1 MSPKTSSLAYDE
13 LKEDTVSILDDSF
26 IPDLNLIIPKR
37 MHSIRDA
44 REQDLPIFVSG
55 CITVSF

>member
-13 LKEDTVSILDDSF
+13 LKVESTSF
-26 IPDLNLIIPKR
+26 EAEIIPELNLIIPKR
-37 MHSIRDA
+37 THLNTDASSLDRVISIT
-44 REQDLPIFVSG
+44 G